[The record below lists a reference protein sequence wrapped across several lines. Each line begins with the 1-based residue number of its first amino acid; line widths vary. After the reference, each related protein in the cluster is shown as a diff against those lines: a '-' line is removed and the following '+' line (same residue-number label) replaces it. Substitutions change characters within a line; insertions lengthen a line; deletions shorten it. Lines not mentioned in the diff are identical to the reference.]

1 MVAVSEWILE
11 GLAQELSQEF
21 LEKTN
26 YMYNAFVF
34 FKNKSLFLSVSNLI
48 FMKKKSFWTE
58 SVNPD
63 KNVFVYI
70 KSTFRV
76 KFGFLFF

>member
-26 YMYNAFVF
+26 YMYMYNAFVF

-48 FMKKKSFWTE
+48 FMKKKVSE
-58 SVNPD
+58 QNQ
-63 KNVFVYI
+63 
-70 KSTFRV
+70 
-76 KFGFLFF
+76 

>member
-26 YMYNAFVF
+26 YMYINAFVF
-34 FKNKSLFLSVSNLI
+34 FKNKSLFLSVLNLI
-48 FMKKKSFWTE
+48 FMKKKVSKQ
-58 SVNPD
+58 NQ
-63 KNVFVYI
+63 
-70 KSTFRV
+70 
-76 KFGFLFF
+76 

>member
-34 FKNKSLFLSVSNLI
+34 FKNIGFKSYLYEKKVSEQNQ
-48 FMKKKSFWTE
+48 
-58 SVNPD
+58 
-63 KNVFVYI
+63 
-70 KSTFRV
+70 
-76 KFGFLFF
+76 

>member
-11 GLAQELSQEF
+11 GLTQELSQEF

-48 FMKKKSFWTE
+48 FMKKKVSE
-58 SVNPD
+58 QNQSD

>member
-26 YMYNAFVF
+26 NMYNAFVF
-34 FKNKSLFLSVSNLI
+34 FKNKSLFLLVSNLI
-48 FMKKKSFWTE
+48 FMKKKVSE
-58 SVNPD
+58 QNQ
-63 KNVFVYI
+63 
-70 KSTFRV
+70 
-76 KFGFLFF
+76 

>member
-26 YMYNAFVF
+26 HMYNAFVF

-48 FMKKKSFWTE
+48 FMKKKVSE
-58 SVNPD
+58 QNQ
-63 KNVFVYI
+63 
-70 KSTFRV
+70 
-76 KFGFLFF
+76 

>member
-34 FKNKSLFLSVSNLI
+34 FKNKSLFPSVSNLI
-48 FMKKKSFWTE
+48 FMKKKVSE
-58 SVNPD
+58 QNQ
-63 KNVFVYI
+63 YM
-70 KSTFRV
+70 
-76 KFGFLFF
+76 